1 MSEIA
6 KYLRFL
12 INADKEAKITVV
24 SVTETPT
31 QFETQ
36 LTLEQ
41 TRRRIS
47 VHNRH
52 SANSGECYYSFS
64 ESASPSGESMVIPKS
79 GIPHYIPIAD
89 EEEGAIELYLFC
101 DEGKTGSVQV
111 VELS

>member
-41 TRRRIS
+41 TRRRIG
-47 VHNRH
+47 VYNH
-52 SANSGECYYSFS
+52 SESGSGECFISFKAA
-64 ESASPSGESMVIPKS
+64 ASPSGEGMVIPK
-79 GIPHYIPIAD
+79 GQINYLPIAD
-89 EEEGAIELYLFC
+89 ETVGEGIELYFFC
-101 DEGKTGSVQV
+101 EQGEVGNLQV
-111 VELS
+111 IELA

>member
-31 QFETQ
+31 QFATQ
-36 LTLEQ
+36 LTGEN
-41 TRRRIS
+41 TRRRIA

-52 SANSGECYYSFS
+52 ASGSGECYYSFS
-64 ESASPSGESMVIPKS
+64 NTASPSGESMVIPKA
-79 GIPHYIPIAD
+79 GVPDYLPVAD
-89 EEEGAIELYLFC
+89 TENIELYLFC

-111 VELS
+111 IELS